1 MSSVWFLGLQLLSAG
16 VGSEP
21 PGCVSVVP
29 QEDRENIL
37 RSRASGKAV
46 LTRPF
51 RLMSDHLGVVLT
63 FPVYLDDLTA
73 DAKEEDRV
81 AATAG

>member
-1 MSSVWFLGLQLLSAG
+1 LAF
-16 VGSEP
+16 
-21 PGCVSVVP
+21 VSV

-37 RSRASGKAV
+37 RSRETGKAV

-51 RLMSDHLGVVLT
+51 RLMSNHLGVVLT
-63 FPVYLDDLTA
+63 FPVYLVDLPP

>member
-1 MSSVWFLGLQLLSAG
+1 
-16 VGSEP
+16 
-21 PGCVSVVP
+21 VVL
-29 QEDRENIL
+29 QEDRENVL

-51 RLMSDHLGVVLT
+51 RLMSNHLGVVLT
-63 FPVYLDDLTA
+63 FPVYHVDLPP
-73 DAKEEDRV
+73 DAKEEERV